1 MHTACTCLTLLR
13 TISLSSSSA
22 IDEARLD
29 YLARIHTQIRIQ
41 RDSRSIEHGLGNQK
55 TRITPNLQEIWST
68 PRRSWIPW
76 RLIVKSW
83 TFFCL
88 PICAIID
95 SYFAI
100 YTATCAMFLDS
111 GCVGDDPQDML
122 NGSGQRHVGL
132 GRLIVRVWRYVSDSE
147 SSFITD
153 RQSRSHRRKVDRIL
167 GH

>member
-88 PICAIID
+88 PHLCHHRFILCNLH
-95 SYFAI
+95 SH
-100 YTATCAMFLDS
+100 
-111 GCVGDDPQDML
+111 V
-122 NGSGQRHVGL
+122 RHVSKLWLDCQRLPRYAKQIWPGNV
-132 GRLIVRVWRYVSDSE
+132 GFGHLIVRWFPVCPRC
-147 SSFITD
+147 
-153 RQSRSHRRKVDRIL
+153 
-167 GH
+167 